1 MPEQPFLTIF
11 FKKQCFKK
19 SHLNTN
25 EEGSGFRW
33 TPTPSFSGKW
43 GIRKL
48 NQTDGE
54 KGLLKWGIYIGA
66 TPYKNL
72 ANIKK
77 TTEIYRLGSNR
88 SPLSSQRVKKLFN
101 QYSTEPWYLKIFKRE
116 SLVSNTNDATL
127 KAILKHRN
135 HPSIIT
141 IQNKCKDKVS

>member
-54 KGLLKWGIYIGA
+54 KGLLKRGIYIGA
-66 TPYKNL
+66 TPCKNL

-77 TTEIYRLGSNR
+77 QQKYIDWVPTDLPLVVRGLKNFLTNIVQSLDISRYSNVN
-88 SPLSSQRVKKLFN
+88 L
-101 QYSTEPWYLKIFKRE
+101 
-116 SLVSNTNDATL
+116 
-127 KAILKHRN
+127 
-135 HPSIIT
+135 
-141 IQNKCKDKVS
+141 